1 MQSFDLN
8 RCPQCCSP
16 SWLLNQINSS
26 GVIASWHIVGDLVW
40 DDRSQKTA
48 YFEINYY
55 VVSLETHRIGYVL
68 SLNGR
73 IFLLGLNVPSVAYN
87 LSYYFITY
95 KLDRYNIIRL
105 YILYVIPRL
114 AIFQLTIFHLV
125 VGRPVATS
133 GTTESCSSCLLD
145 GAFFYSILF
154 LLRNWFTP
162 PVVTHSFYMHFLPS
176 KQNDKLHLRI

>member
-73 IFLLGLNVPSVAYN
+73 IFLLVLNVPSVAYN

-133 GTTESCSSCLLD
+133 GTTESCSSLAEVIPQKQP
-145 GAFFYSILF
+145 GRQEEQAGSQEEAPFIKEEVRKNILF
-154 LLRNWFTP
+154 IL
-162 PVVTHSFYMHFLPS
+162 
-176 KQNDKLHLRI
+176 